1 MPCLP
6 LPPCLQ
12 GSLIS
17 CVSSPPHLRSS
28 GVSPRSSDTT
38 PEKRE
43 SPRCSTRLICV
54 NWTACGSVELFQGA
68 RGGGLQRCQGNWS
81 GRENTGTRWP
91 QPNTTARHAAAGV
104 RQHGFPSRQTACYL
118 LNSQSRTWTLSPY
131 GLGGGGGMRRA
142 AGGTRTAGAGGAAGA
157 AACCCSPCCC
167 CSPWA
172 RTMGQCVVLRA
183 LVGCRAAAKATRAP
197 CRAARMAGAAA
208 GDGDAAAAMCK
219 YGFRDAGL
227 G

>member
-1 MPCLP
+1 
-6 LPPCLQ
+6 
-12 GSLIS
+12 
-17 CVSSPPHLRSS
+17 
-28 GVSPRSSDTT
+28 
-38 PEKRE
+38 
-43 SPRCSTRLICV
+43 
-54 NWTACGSVELFQGA
+54 
-68 RGGGLQRCQGNWS
+68 
-81 GRENTGTRWP
+81 
-91 QPNTTARHAAAGV
+91 
-104 RQHGFPSRQTACYL
+104 
-118 LNSQSRTWTLSPY
+118 
-131 GLGGGGGMRRA
+131 MRRA

-219 YGFRDAGL
+219 YGLRDAALGL
-227 G
+227 RGDRPPCWAVLCSTAGGPRRRGPPAPASLGSTQAASIA